1 MCQESLI
8 NYLDTALNPQPVI
21 ASEAKQ
27 SLQHNSEI
35 ASSQT
40 PLLAMT
46 PPEPERVPR
55 EDIETFVYLGDQ
67 AAFYEAARMSGTK
80 SYKPELP
87 RSIETHARLID
98 EKLTD
103 ITVCDPAVGS
113 GAFLVGMM
121 TEIVRCRAALTA
133 YFNDIHERTP
143 YHFKRHAIQNC
154 LYGVDIDPGAV
165 EIAKLRLWLSL
176 VVDEEDVKQIKPLPN
191 LDYKIIAGNSL
202 LGVER
207 DLLND
212 ALFKQLEKLK
222 PQYFDETDATKKVT
236 LKRQIDGLIYQLT
249 NGNETFDFQIYFSE
263 VFHRKRGFDVMIANP
278 PYVGESGH
286 KDLFRKTKQ
295 GRLGQFYMGK
305 MDYFYFFLHLALNLA
320 GESGE
325 VTFISTNYY
334 LTATGARK
342 LRADIKQRSSV
353 RRLINF
359 NELRIFES
367 AQGQHNMLTL
377 LRKGCEQERLTHTC
391 VTKRSGLSTPEIL
404 TRILGWNDVESQYF
418 TVLQE
423 ELYDG
428 SENYIRLNREQAG
441 SGGHKTTINAVLDKM
456 GRQGDQLRRIANIN
470 QGVVS
475 GCDYVSSRNQEKLP
489 KSADVASGDGIF
501 VFDLDNPRDRPVVAG
516 FTESEKQLLRRFYKN
531 SNIVRYSC
539 ITRTSKRLLY
549 IGRNLDSLDDYP
561 HIAAHLKK
569 FRPILSDRREVKNGL
584 IKFFQLQWPRT
595 EDIFISDKLI
605 VPYRS
610 EKNTFAYNNTEWFC
624 RSDCYVITEK
634 TPAYSL
640 KYLLALLNS
649 RLYFQWLYHRGK
661 RKGEVLEM
669 FQIPL
674 SEIPV
679 KCIDKDAQKPFINL
693 VDQILAAKKRDPKVD
708 TTAWER
714 EIDRLVYELYGLT
727 EEEIA
732 IVEGTAK

>member
-1 MCQESLI
+1 
-8 NYLDTALNPQPVI
+8 
-21 ASEAKQ
+21 
-27 SLQHNSEI
+27 
-35 ASSQT
+35 
-40 PLLAMT
+40 
-46 PPEPERVPR
+46 
-55 EDIETFVYLGDQ
+55 
-67 AAFYEAARMSGTK
+67 
-80 SYKPELP
+80 
-87 RSIETHARLID
+87 
-98 EKLTD
+98 
-103 ITVCDPAVGS
+103 
-113 GAFLVGMM
+113 
-121 TEIVRCRAALTA
+121 
-133 YFNDIHERTP
+133 
-143 YHFKRHAIQNC
+143 
-154 LYGVDIDPGAV
+154 
-165 EIAKLRLWLSL
+165 
-176 VVDEEDVKQIKPLPN
+176 
-191 LDYKIIAGNSL
+191 
-202 LGVER
+202 VER
-207 DLLND
+207 DLLNE

-428 SENYIRLNREQAG
+428 SENYIRLNRAYAAQGKSG
-441 SGGHKTTINAVLDKM
+441 SHIDHILDKVFK
-456 GRQGDQLRRIANIN
+456 QGEKLGTITNID

-475 GCDYVSSRNQEKLP
+475 GCDYVSKRNASRL
-489 KSADVASGDGIF
+489 SGRNNVELGEGIF
-501 VFDLDNPRDRPVVAG
+501 VLDLENLRDQQVIGTFSPQEKKLLRPFFKNTDIKRYFCKTKPTKLLLYYHNQIRRDAFPNVFSHLLRFKGILEARLEQYNENYHWTCLHRPRQEAIFV
-516 FTESEKQLLRRFYKN
+516 SEKIVAPYRSQENTFTWN
-531 SNIVRYSC
+531 SIPWFC
-539 ITRTSKRLLY
+539 RTDCYVLTKKTSSFNLLY
-549 IGRNLDSLDDYP
+549 I
-561 HIAAHLKK
+561 
-569 FRPILSDRREVKNGL
+569 
-584 IKFFQLQWPRT
+584 
-595 EDIFISDKLI
+595 
-605 VPYRS
+605 
-610 EKNTFAYNNTEWFC
+610 
-624 RSDCYVITEK
+624 
-634 TPAYSL
+634 
-640 KYLLALLNS
+640 LALLNS
-649 RLYFQWLYHRGK
+649 RLYYRWLYHRGK
-661 RKGEVLEM
+661 RKGEMLEL
-669 FQIPL
+669 FQVPL

-693 VDQILAAKKRDPKVD
+693 IDQILSAKKRDPKAD
-708 TTAWER
+708 TAAWER
-714 EIDRLVYELYGLT
+714 EIDRLVYDLYGLT
-727 EEEIA
+727 EEEIKL
-732 IVEGTAK
+732 VELAGVGPR